1 MSISE
6 NPQVK
11 SVIARARGL
20 ILTPAA
26 EWDRIAGEPASIRSL
41 YVPYVLI
48 LAAIG
53 PVCTMIGYAIFG
65 YPMLGRVT
73 HTGVFSLIGTAVVS
87 YALNLLGVFLMALII
102 EAVSPYFGGVKD
114 RMSAFKVAA
123 YFPTAWW
130 LADVFNL
137 FPPLAILSIVGFYSL
152 YTLYV
157 GLPKLMKAAE
167 DKAVLF
173 TVVVIIVA
181 IIVYMMMEIIG
192 TAVGMPQ

>member
-6 NPQVK
+6 NPQMK
-11 SVIARARGL
+11 NVIARAKGL
-20 ILTPAA
+20 ILTPGA
-26 EWDRIAGEPASIRSL
+26 EWDRIAAEPATIRSL
-41 YVPYVLI
+41 FVPYVLV

-53 PVCTMIGYAIFG
+53 PVCSMIGYAIFG

-73 HTGVFSLIGTAVVS
+73 HTGVFSLISTAVVS
-87 YALNLLGVFLMALII
+87 YVLSLLGVFLMALII
-102 EAVSPYFGGVKD
+102 EAIAPYFGGVKD
-114 RMSAFKVAA
+114 RVSAFKVAA

-130 LADVFNL
+130 LADVFDL

-152 YTLYV
+152 YILYL
-157 GLPKLMKAAE
+157 GLPKVMKGAE

-192 TAVGMPQ
+192 TAIGMPR